1 MVRVLSR
8 SLPISIRG
16 LLVSLRSR
24 RTTYPAEMGSLT
36 SFVTK
41 ITTFLTTLL
50 QIVSQA
56 NPDYQNVYDHLQQLR
71 QEVSSIKDILYVINE
86 RIKALETNARIK
98 MVVVARIRFLQRSL
112 KQATDL
118 NAIPTATKV
127 TEQLS
132 GYSFGYSGKICFYAL
147 CFDNT
152 EVTAHDLLI
161 DSNDWR
167 KCSGCSQQFI
177 QGFSPDTSVLIIG
190 KFKADQVLGRFLRVT
205 KGTIF
210 KAAVD
215 KSLGKFS
222 IRFMAGVKIFS
233 TSYNT
238 EIEINE
244 GKVSFEIK
252 DTEISS
258 ELKFDL
264 TVSAD
269 NSERSRWE
277 TLYFSVN
284 GLASSTS
291 KLAQN
296 LEAAMTE
303 FIVSTANKT
312 KLRLKKASDKIS
324 DAHNDVV
331 NQRKNVPAKLAMFHA
346 AQKGHRDAKTSYLRG
361 MSKYN
366 ETLIRFRSY
375 RIGQYF
381 SNLGKALNDTCK
393 FMQCKTICLSVPS
406 CDICQDPVYV
416 DADTLRCDSIDRKIR
431 TTVEEPLSTD
441 CQLTKYRF
449 TPIYTGT
456 CKKGKSGVLT
466 GALTGV
472 GAGVGFLVGGPVGG
486 LIGGAIGFF
495 ASMFSSCDQSYEV
508 YKEAINYQVP
518 CTRKT
523 FNTRTKT
530 WVEAECFTVIKNV
543 LSGYDNP
550 KECNC
555 NNDTCTPVQDP
566 ICMQLNNECR
576 TNRTIMVRRTLESA
590 GVYNDT
596 FTELQ
601 NARKTV
607 EQRFLKM
614 LSAERSLTEARRLY
628 EKEVAL
634 VKQSELES
642 TLANRSLVN
651 AKESLALE
659 QCISDVYARS
669 KNVRPIT
676 DVKKI
681 TFKAVPAAVENLLFE
696 VTVAQTGEIRYKQF
710 VFLFDFADSKLSL
723 HRGVRRMTRD
733 MFCAGKSRRRRSA
746 DANTVEYK
754 LGKSAFLRDLGLPAS
769 VPENVT
775 EAQTACLVSNTIF
788 GFLNHIFKELVKS
801 ASSAESRKLE
811 LDSSS
816 RAAVKMLAGRNLQSK
831 DATVAVQNQVLKKM
845 KTQIVAE
852 QSQLSA
858 TIIRTKWLK
867 DMAVYTAG
875 NNFTKCLGLEDC
887 VEQALEDLKELP
899 SLLTVDRATFL
910 QLVNKVETDFK
921 SLLSSNLQSLS
932 SLRFLAKGLNRS
944 FKNLKQVTQFC
955 AKAPQVTLNTPD
967 QIITTVGSDSSITI
981 KCLVTNTLNVRYNW
995 IFNNATLPSENG
1007 PQLTVNAEKQNEG
1020 SYQCQ
1025 AISLSGKNI
1034 SEETYVIIRGV
1045 PKFIDQPKDF
1055 KYHSSL
1061 DKAIKPFFLCNV
1073 SSDPPA
1079 NISWH
1084 FETFTAPEKSVNLGQ
1099 NKPVLTL
1106 ADPTAADGGYY
1117 YCKAS
1122 NEHGNITSRKARLD
1136 ILAAQVP
1143 NQALA
1148 ITFDLQF
1155 GRGESPDKSQLEQQV
1170 KQQGNFSNTQQ
1181 VNVTLEYKA
1190 GRDVSLEIKV
1200 TGNLRESGRSGGR
1213 QLSDIE
1219 ILRRVSSARQS
1230 LSNGLQNYLTK
1241 LSKNRGRSASEKM
1254 EKTMKL
1260 GFQGDLCPMGYQLHS
1275 NGFTCG
1281 RFNFQ

>member
-1 MVRVLSR
+1 MMVRVLSR
-8 SLPISIRG
+8 SLPISVRG
-16 LLVSLRSR
+16 LLLSLASR
-24 RTTYPAEMGSLT
+24 RATYPAEIRALT

-41 ITTFLTTLL
+41 ITTFLRSLL

-56 NPDYQNVYDHLQQLR
+56 NPDYQNVYGHLRQLH
-71 QEVSSIKDILYVINE
+71 QEVSSIKDILYVVNE
-86 RIKALETNARIK
+86 RINALEKNARIK
-98 MVVVARIRFLQRSL
+98 MVVLPRIRFLQRSL
-112 KQATDL
+112 KQATEL
-118 NAIPTATKV
+118 NVLPTATKV

-222 IRFMAGVKIFS
+222 IRFMAGVKIFG

-244 GKVSFEIK
+244 GKVSFDIK

-284 GLASSTS
+284 GLASNTS
-291 KLAQN
+291 SLAQN

-324 DAHNDVV
+324 DAYNDVV
-331 NQRKNVPAKLAMFHA
+331 NQSKNVPAKLAMFHA
-346 AQKGHRDAKTSYLRG
+346 AQKVHRDAKASYLRG
-361 MSKYN
+361 TSRYN

-416 DADTLRCDSIDRKIR
+416 DADTLKCNSINRKIR

-449 TPIYTGT
+449 TVIYTGT

-466 GALTGV
+466 SVLTGV

-486 LIGGAIGFF
+486 FIGGVIGFF
-495 ASMFSSCDQSYEV
+495 ASIFSSCDQSYEV

-523 FNTRTKT
+523 FNIKTKT
-530 WVEAECFTVIKNV
+530 LVEAECSTVVKNV
-543 LSGYDNP
+543 LSGYNNP

-614 LSAERSLTEARRLY
+614 LSAERALTEARRLY

-651 AKESLALE
+651 AKESLAFE

-669 KNVRPIT
+669 KNARPIT
-676 DVKKI
+676 DVNKI

-696 VTVAQTGEIRYKQF
+696 VTVAQTGEIRYKRF
-710 VFLFDFADSKLSL
+710 VFLFNFADSKLSL
-723 HRGVRRMTRD
+723 HRGVRKMTRD

-746 DANTVEYK
+746 DANTVEDQ
-754 LGKSAFLRDLGLPAS
+754 LGKSAFLRDLGLPAN
-769 VPENVT
+769 VPKNVT

-788 GFLNHIFKELVKS
+788 GFLNHIFKELVKF
-801 ASSAESRKLE
+801 ASSAESRKVE

-816 RAAVKMLAGRNLQSK
+816 RAAEKMLAGRNLQSK

-867 DMAVYTAG
+867 DMAVYTAA

-899 SLLTVDRATFL
+899 SLLTVDRGTFL
-910 QLVNKVETDFK
+910 QLVGKVETGFK

-932 SLRFLAKGLNRS
+932 SLRLLAKELNRS

-955 AKAPQVTLNTPD
+955 AKAPQVTLNTPA
-967 QIITTVGSDSSITI
+967 QVVTTIGSDLSIII

-1007 PQLTVNAEKQNEG
+1007 PQLTVYAEKQNEG

-1034 SEETYVIIRGV
+1034 SEETYVIIREF

-1079 NISWH
+1079 NISWY
-1084 FETFTAPEKSVNLGQ
+1084 FERFTTAGEITRMRQ
-1099 NKPVLTL
+1099 NEPVLRLTS
-1106 ADPTAADGGYY
+1106 PTASDGGFYH
-1117 YCKAS
+1117 CNAS
-1122 NEHGNITSRKARLD
+1122 SEYGSVTSGKARLD
-1136 ILAAQVP
+1136 VLVVQIP
-1143 NQALA
+1143 NQAL
-1148 ITFDLQF
+1148 TLKFDMEF
-1155 GRGESPDKSQLEQQV
+1155 GNEGPPDKNALERQV
-1170 KQQGNFSNTQQ
+1170 KEDGHFSATQQ
-1181 VNVTLEYKA
+1181 VNVTLKYKT
-1190 GRDVSLEIKV
+1190 GRYVSVRIKV
-1200 TGNLRESGRSGGR
+1200 TDNLRGNDRSGGN
-1213 QLSDIE
+1213 LSEID
-1219 ILRRVSSARQS
+1219 ILRRVSAARQS
-1230 LSNGLQNYLTK
+1230 LSSGLQRYASK
-1241 LSKNRGRSASEKM
+1241 LSKNKSRTATKNM
-1254 EKTMKL
+1254 EKTMKIV
-1260 GFQGDLCPMGYQLHS
+1260 FQGNLCPKGYQLHS
-1275 NGFTCG
+1275 NGFICG
-1281 RFNFQ
+1281 KLVN

>member
-16 LLVSLRSR
+16 LLLSLGSR
-24 RTTYPAEMGSLT
+24 RTTYPAEMRSLT

-41 ITTFLTTLL
+41 ITTFLRTLL

-71 QEVSSIKDILYVINE
+71 QEVSSIKDILYVVNE
-86 RIKALETNARIK
+86 RVNVLEKNARIK
-98 MVVVARIRFLQRSL
+98 MVVLARIRFLQRSL
-112 KQATDL
+112 KQATEL
-118 NAIPTATKV
+118 NALPTATKV

-132 GYSFGYSGKICFYAL
+132 GYSFGYSGKICFRAL

-161 DSNDWR
+161 DSNGWR

-215 KSLGKFS
+215 KSLSKFS
-222 IRFMAGVKIFS
+222 IRFMAGVKIFG

-244 GKVSFEIK
+244 GKVSFNIK

-264 TVSAD
+264 TISAD

-291 KLAQN
+291 KLTQN

-312 KLRLKKASDKIS
+312 KLRLKIASDKIN
-324 DAHNDVV
+324 DAYNDVV

-346 AQKGHRDAKTSYLRG
+346 AQKAHRDAKTSYLRG
-361 MSKYN
+361 MSRYN

-416 DADTLRCDSIDRKIR
+416 DADTLRCDSIDRKVR

-449 TPIYTGT
+449 IPIYTGT

-466 GALTGV
+466 GV
-472 GAGVGFLVGGPVGG
+472 GAGVGFLVGGPIGGFVGG
-486 LIGGAIGFF
+486 VIGFF
-495 ASMFSSCDQSYEV
+495 ASIFSSCDQSYKV

-518 CTRKT
+518 CTRNT
-523 FNTRTKT
+523 FSIKTKT
-530 WVEAECFTVIKNV
+530 LVEAKCVTVVRNV

-601 NARKTV
+601 NARTTV

-614 LSAERSLTEARRLY
+614 LSAEQALTEARRLY
-628 EKEVAL
+628 EKEMAL

-651 AKESLALE
+651 AKESLAFE

-669 KNVRPIT
+669 KNARPIT

-696 VTVAQTGEIRYKQF
+696 VTMAQTGEMKYKQF
-710 VFLFDFADSKLSL
+710 VFLFKFADSKLSL
-723 HRGVRRMTRD
+723 HQGVRKMTRD

-746 DANTVEYK
+746 DGNTVEDQ
-754 LGKSAFLRDLGLPAS
+754 LGKSAFLRDLGLRAS

-801 ASSAESRKLE
+801 ASSAESRKFE
-811 LDSSS
+811 LDSIS
-816 RAAVKMLAGRNLQSK
+816 RVAVKMLAGRNLQSK

-852 QSQLSA
+852 QSQISA

-867 DMAVYTAG
+867 DMEVYTAA
-875 NNFTKCLGLEDC
+875 NNFTKCLGLQDC

-910 QLVNKVETDFK
+910 QLVEKVETGFK

-932 SLRFLAKGLNRS
+932 SLRVLAKGLDRS

-967 QIITTVGSDSSITI
+967 QVVTTVGSDLSI

-995 IFNNATLPSENG
+995 IFNNATLPSEND
-1007 PQLTVNAEKQNEG
+1007 PQLRVYAKKQNEG

-1034 SEETYVIIRGV
+1034 SEETYVIIREV
-1045 PKFIDQPKDF
+1045 PEFIDEPKNF

-1061 DKAIKPFFLCNV
+1061 DKAIRPFFLCNV

-1079 NISWH
+1079 NISWY
-1084 FETFTAPEKSVNLGQ
+1084 FERFTAAGEIARMRQ
-1099 NKPVLTL
+1099 NEPVLRLTNL
-1106 ADPTAADGGYY
+1106 TASDGGFY
-1117 YCKAS
+1117 YCNAS
-1122 NEHGNITSRKARLD
+1122 NEYGSVTSGKARLD
-1136 ILAAQVP
+1136 VLAVQVP
-1143 NQALA
+1143 NQALT
-1148 ITFDLQF
+1148 ITFDMEF
-1155 GRGESPDKSQLEQQV
+1155 ESEGPPDKTALKRQV
-1170 KQQGNFSNTQQ
+1170 KEDGHFSAAQQ

-1190 GRDVSLEIKV
+1190 GRDVSVRIKV
-1200 TGNLRESGRSGGR
+1200 TVNLRGNGRLGGNLSEI
-1213 QLSDIE
+1213 D
-1219 ILRRVSSARQS
+1219 ILRRVSTARQS
-1230 LSNGLQNYLTK
+1230 LSNGLQRYASK
-1241 LSKNRGRSASEKM
+1241 LSKNKSRTATEKM
-1254 EKTMKL
+1254 EKTMKIE
-1260 GFQGDLCPMGYQLHS
+1260 FQGNLCPKGYQLHS
-1275 NGFTCG
+1275 NGFICG
-1281 RFNFQ
+1281 KLVN